1 MLKVI
6 LIGAS
11 MEKVVSK
18 SFRNIVENNNQLL
31 SVGFRSP
38 LPPQDYQLIEKL
50 SHQNRI
56 RIPQK
61 FIHAKSSGAFG
72 TLKIT
77 HDISKYT
84 KASVLQKGEQTPM
97 LARFSNLTS
106 EKDAADSQ
114 REIRGFAMKFYTKEG
129 NWDLVGSNTPVFFIK
144 DPLKFPDLIQ
154 TKKRNSHTNIRSNT
168 ALWDFYSL
176 TPESLHQITMLMSDR
191 GLPKSLRHI
200 NGYGSHTYSL
210 INAKNERFWVKFHFK
225 TAQGIE
231 TMTNAEA
238 VITKDRQCNRKD
250 LYESIE
256 NGNFP
261 KWKFQIQVMTDNRA
275 RNAAFNPFDLTKVW
289 PYTDYPLIDVGEIE
303 LNRNPENYF
312 SQIDKLVF
320 CPSNLVPGI
329 SLSPDKML
337 LVNRSLP
344 EVNTFDT
351 DGSMN
356 FSVPKKSDD
365 HYSQPRALFHLM
377 NEYQKYQLF
386 NNIAESMSG
395 VPRDIIDRQLALF
408 EKVYPAYAAGV
419 SKALGA

>member
-1 MLKVI
+1 M
-6 LIGAS
+6 
-11 MEKVVSK
+11 
-18 SFRNIVENNNQLL
+18 
-31 SVGFRSP
+31 
-38 LPPQDYQLIEKL
+38 
-50 SHQNRI
+50 
-56 RIPQK
+56 
-61 FIHAKSSGAFG
+61 
-72 TLKIT
+72 
-77 HDISKYT
+77 
-84 KASVLQKGEQTPM
+84 
-97 LARFSNLTS
+97 
-106 EKDAADSQ
+106 
-114 REIRGFAMKFYTKEG
+114 
-129 NWDLVGSNTPVFFIK
+129 
-144 DPLKFPDLIQ
+144 
-154 TKKRNSHTNIRSNT
+154 
-168 ALWDFYSL
+168 WDFYSL
-176 TPESLHQITMLMSDR
+176 TPESLHQVTMLMSDR
-191 GLPKSLRHI
+191 GVPKSLRHI

-210 INAKNERFWVKFHFK
+210 VNAKNERFWVKFHFK

-238 VITKDRQCNRKD
+238 EAMITKDRQSNRRD

-289 PYTDYPLIDVGEIE
+289 PYAEYPLIDVGEFE

-312 SQIDKLVF
+312 SQIDKLLF

-344 EVNTFDT
+344 EVNTFDA
-351 DGSMN
+351 DGSIN

-395 VPRDIIDRQLALF
+395 VPRHIVDRQLALF
-408 EKVYPAYAAGV
+408 EKVYPSYANGV
-419 SKALGA
+419 RKALGI